1 MSIKLA
7 LKDFRYRINNPFHI
21 SRSAGQLQS
30 QSVVKMAMIWNDLT
44 ENFKIDIV
52 SDSEYEMTNGCYV
65 CPLLLLKATNCPLEI
80 SNSNYLE
87 PKMNNGD

>member
-1 MSIKLA
+1 MI
-7 LKDFRYRINNPFHI
+7 
-21 SRSAGQLQS
+21 LQ
-30 QSVVKMAMIWNDLT
+30 KI
-44 ENFKIDIV
+44 FKIDFV

-80 SNSNYLE
+80 SNRNYLE